1 MAEPNVTTP
10 VEAPS
15 SGPEAG
21 GAPAVPQ
28 GTTYDP
34 DVYGLFPKTS
44 LPDRFEGR
52 FGDAVREANLYKQLQ
67 DSGLTEPGVQ
77 DFVDLARRQ
86 NMSPQEAYAYIT
98 ATDQQAPGQAP
109 AQLPAQSGYVQPP
122 EQQPAL
128 NPDDQPITMA
138 QFRQMRE
145 EDRTASQL
153 ADAKDKSDSAMHTEF
168 DAVVETLR
176 GFGFNMTAD
185 GQPGDSNA
193 TTAQQMLN
201 GALNDV
207 LKEDIP
213 SWMGGDERKAAL
225 AGLSSTPSTAAQ
237 RQRAKVLFQER
248 FTDFKQNAVVDF
260 VKGQEGVP
268 ETLGAGPGGPVQ
280 KKFEDMSEKEIEEKV
295 MSGVEQT
302 IGHPITE

>member
-98 ATDQQAPGQAP
+98 ATDQQPPGQPP
-109 AQLPAQSGYVQPP
+109 AQPGYVQPP
-122 EQQPAL
+122 APQPAPS
-128 NPDDQPITMA
+128 PDDQPVTMA
-138 QFRQMRE
+138 QLRQMRE
-145 EDRTASQL
+145 EDRTASDA

-185 GQPGDSNA
+185 GQPEDSNA

-248 FTDFKQNAVVDF
+248 FTDFKHNAVVDF
-260 VKGQEGVP
+260 VKAQEGVP
-268 ETLGAGPGGPVQ
+268 PETLGSGPGGPVQ
-280 KKFEDMSEKEIEEKV
+280 KKWDDMTEAEKEHKV

-302 IGHPITE
+302 IGHPINE